1 MATADRS
8 ATVTWQGD
16 LMKGS
21 GTFDLDSSHVLR
33 GQEVTFASRSGEPE
47 GHTSPEELIAA
58 AHATCYAMALSNTLA
73 QQGNAAERLEVS
85 ATSSLDLQALK
96 ISAVQLTVQGT
107 VPGLDQG
114 GFQQAAEKA
123 EQSCPVSNA
132 LRGNVEIS
140 VNATLSS

>member
-73 QQGNAAERLEVS
+73 EQGNAPERLEVS

-96 ISAVQLTVQGT
+96 ISQVELTVQGT
-107 VPGLDQG
+107 VPGLDQD

>member
-123 EQSCPVSNA
+123 EQSCPISNA